1 MLFLAAAHVAAGGLA
16 SFGECMADEE
26 PAEAVGPVRGLL
38 LAQACVE
45 QDGGQRFPERERWL
59 GYRGPGAE
67 QRDEVG
73 MSQQC
78 GSRRVRGRAE
88 VVGPVAGA
96 PGERDLTEDEFD
108 QAVEQR
114 VQGDLNTD
122 PAIRVGPG

>member
-1 MLFLAAAHVAAGGLA
+1 MEVSDSHSVNAG
-16 SFGECMADEE
+16 
-26 PAEAVGPVRGLL
+26 
-38 LAQACVE
+38 
-45 QDGGQRFPERERWL
+45 W

-114 VQGDLNTD
+114 GLVRDVPVDRHRVDAGARRGHIHR
-122 PAIRVGPG
+122 PAAHLLERATGIEPA

>member
-1 MLFLAAAHVAAGGLA
+1 V
-16 SFGECMADEE
+16 C
-26 PAEAVGPVRGLL
+26 
-38 LAQACVE
+38 
-45 QDGGQRFPERERWL
+45 
-59 GYRGPGAE
+59 
-67 QRDEVG
+67 
-73 MSQQC
+73 
-78 GSRRVRGRAE
+78 GRAE